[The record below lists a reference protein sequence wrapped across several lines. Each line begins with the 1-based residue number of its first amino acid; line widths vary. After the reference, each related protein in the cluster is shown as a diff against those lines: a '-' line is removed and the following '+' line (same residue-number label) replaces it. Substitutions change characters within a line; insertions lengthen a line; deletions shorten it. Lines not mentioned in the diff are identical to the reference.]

1 MAREI
6 TIDTVRC
13 NGCGSCIAVSP
24 EVFVKNMET
33 GAVDV
38 MVPNEIDYRSVL
50 DAINICPSD
59 CIVIEEI

>member
-13 NGCGSCIAVSP
+13 NDCGSCIAVSP
-24 EVFVKNMET
+24 EVFVKNIET

-38 MVPNEIDYRSVL
+38 VVQNEIDYRSVL
-50 DAINICPSD
+50 EAINICPSG
-59 CIVIEEI
+59 CIVMEET